1 MRTDLLGRCQL
12 PRRADLDLEVTG
24 FGKAEEEGVHLGHV
38 EFAQGM
44 DRGAAIPGVQALV
57 EGDRA
62 DGRQEARVRLLR
74 VPESSGRGHQPLLPQ
89 PRVRGGFQ
97 NLGDPVGVL
106 VFTEVPHRGE
116 RPGER
121 PMPVL
126 VVERGRPVQEVAGDE
141 EHLVVQWPVRVVHSP
156 PGVRLRLLV
165 VAQRIAHD
173 TEVAT
178 AQPLTELP
186 EKRRLIAIRHRVS
199 SMIGSSGWQTDLPH
213 VLQFQG
219 SLRPADQAR
228 RAPE

>member
-1 MRTDLLGRCQL
+1 
-12 PRRADLDLEVTG
+12 
-24 FGKAEEEGVHLGHV
+24 
-38 EFAQGM
+38 
-44 DRGAAIPGVQALV
+44 
-57 EGDRA
+57 
-62 DGRQEARVRLLR
+62 
-74 VPESSGRGHQPLLPQ
+74 
-89 PRVRGGFQ
+89 
-97 NLGDPVGVL
+97 
-106 VFTEVPHRGE
+106 
-116 RPGER
+116 
-121 PMPVL
+121 MPVL

-178 AQPLTELP
+178 AQPLTELS

-219 SLRPADQAR
+219 SHRPAGPSCPGVSFVPPNPVPPQALR
-228 RAPE
+228 ERERAVNPAQPCDR